1 MKVIAWYL
9 PQFHVIPEND
19 KWWGKGFTEW
29 VNVKKAVP
37 LDKDHNQPRV
47 PLNNNYYNLLDDDVK
62 MWQVNLAKRYGIYGF
77 CIHHYWF
84 DGKLLLEKPLE
95 QYLANKT
102 LDLPFC
108 ICWANEHWTNQ
119 WASSSE
125 KILIE
130 QRYGKDKEWK
140 QHFDYLLPFFNDS
153 RYIKENGKPLFVIY
167 RPELIECLN
176 DMIDYWQELAI
187 ESGLPGIVFA
197 YQGFKWDYV
206 KNKDDSR
213 FTYDIEYQPTLYWN
227 EARQKTLAVRIQDCL
242 PAWLMKMFAKPLNC
256 IKGVIANH
264 ETVTEHVQDYDELW
278 EKVLLHEPAN
288 DKCIPG
294 VFVDWDN
301 TPRKGERGIYLKG
314 VSPIKFQK
322 YFERT
327 LEKAK
332 KIYKKDYVFVF
343 SWNEWAEGGYLEPDE
358 KNGYGYL
365 EAIKCALERYGE

>member
-1 MKVIAWYL
+1 MKIIAWYL
-9 PQFHVIPEND
+9 PQFHSIPEND

-37 LDKDHNQPRV
+37 LCEGHNQPRI
-47 PLNNNYYNLLDDDVK
+47 PLNDNYYNLLDDKVK
-62 MWQVNLAKRYGIYGF
+62 MWQINLAKQYGIFGF
-77 CIHHYWF
+77 CMHHYWF

-95 QYLANKT
+95 QYLANKD
-102 LDLPFC
+102 LNLPFC

-130 QRYGKDKEWK
+130 QRYGGRKEWK
-140 QHFDYLLPFFNDS
+140 QHFDYLLPFFNDT

-167 RPELIECLN
+167 RPELIECIN
-176 DMIDYWQELAI
+176 DMLDYWQELAK
-187 ESGLPGIVFA
+187 ESGLPGITFA

-206 KNKDDSR
+206 KDKDDSR
-213 FTYDIEYQPTLYWN
+213 FTYNIEYQPTLCWN
-227 EARQKTLAVRIQDCL
+227 EARQKTLAVKIQDSL
-242 PAWLMKMFAKPLNC
+242 PAWFMKLFVKPLNY
-256 IKGVIANH
+256 IKGIIASH
-264 ETVTEHVQDYDELW
+264 ETVNERVQDYDELW
-278 EKVLLHEPAN
+278 EKVLLHQPVS

-314 VSPIKFQK
+314 ATPVKFQK
-322 YFERT
+322 YFERM

-332 KIYKKDYVFVF
+332 HVYKKDYLFVF
-343 SWNEWAEGGYLEPDE
+343 SWNEWAEGGYLEPDV

-365 EAIKCALERYGE
+365 EAIKYALEKYGE

>member
-278 EKVLLHEPAN
+278 EKVLSHEPAN

>member
-1 MKVIAWYL
+1 MKIIAWYL
-9 PQFHVIPEND
+9 PQFHSIPEND
-19 KWWGKGFTEW
+19 KWWGNGFTEW

-37 LDKDHNQPRV
+37 LEEGHNQPRV
-47 PLNNNYYNLLDDDVK
+47 PLNNNYYNLLEDEVK
-62 MWQVNLAKRYGIYGF
+62 MWQVNLAKKYGIYGF
-77 CIHHYWF
+77 CMHHYWF
-84 DGKLLLEKPLE
+84 DGKLLLEQPVE
-95 QYLANKT
+95 QYLANKA

-125 KILIE
+125 KVLIE
-130 QRYGKDKEWK
+130 QRYGGKKEWK
-140 QHFDYLLPFFNDS
+140 QHFDYLFPFFSDS

-176 DMIDYWQELAI
+176 DMLDYWLELAN
-187 ESGLPGIVFA
+187 ESGLPGITFA

-206 KNKDDSR
+206 KEKDDSR
-213 FTYDIEYQPTLYWN
+213 FTYNIEYQPTLCWN
-227 EARQKTLAVRIQDCL
+227 EARQKTLAVKIQDSL
-242 PAWLMKMFAKPLNC
+242 PVWFMKLFAKPLNY
-256 IKGVIANH
+256 IKGIIANH
-264 ETVTEHVQDYDELW
+264 ETVNEHVQDYDELW
-278 EKVLLHEPAN
+278 EKVLSHQPVS

-301 TPRKGERGIYLKG
+301 TPRKGEHGIYLKG
-314 VSPIKFQK
+314 ATPAKFQK

-332 KIYKKDYVFVF
+332 NVYKKDYMFVF

-365 EAIKCALERYGE
+365 EAIKCALERCEE

>member
-1 MKVIAWYL
+1 M

-278 EKVLLHEPAN
+278 EKVLSHEPAN

>member
-1 MKVIAWYL
+1 MKIIAWYL
-9 PQFHVIPEND
+9 PQFHSIPEND
-19 KWWGKGFTEW
+19 KWWGTGFTEW

-37 LDKDHNQPRV
+37 LEEGHNQPRV
-47 PLNNNYYNLLDDDVK
+47 PLNNNYYNLLEDEVK
-62 MWQVNLAKRYGIYGF
+62 MWQVSLAKKYGIYGF
-77 CIHHYWF
+77 CMHHYWF
-84 DGKLLLEKPLE
+84 DGKLLLEQPVE
-95 QYLANKT
+95 QYLANKA

-125 KILIE
+125 RVLIE
-130 QRYGKDKEWK
+130 QRYGGKKEWK

-176 DMIDYWQELAI
+176 DMLDYWQELAN
-187 ESGLPGIVFA
+187 ESGLPGITFA

-206 KNKDDSR
+206 KEKDDSR
-213 FTYDIEYQPTLYWN
+213 FTYNIEYQPTLCWN
-227 EARQKTLAVRIQDCL
+227 EARQKTLAVKIQDSL
-242 PAWLMKMFAKPLNC
+242 PVWFMKLFAKPLNY
-256 IKGVIANH
+256 IKGIIANH
-264 ETVTEHVQDYDELW
+264 ETVNEHVQDYDELW
-278 EKVLLHEPAN
+278 EKVLSHQPVS

-314 VSPIKFQK
+314 ATPTKFQQ
-322 YFERT
+322 YFERA

-332 KIYKKDYVFVF
+332 NVYKKDYMFVF

-365 EAIKCALERYGE
+365 EAIKCALERCGE